1 MPVADG
7 VFVPWG
13 ARSRGRWYE
22 RPPQGTNTW
31 TLHPSFATGTGT
43 CLGSLPERIRMPP
56 CASCVVA
63 QYLDTVPRRRLQ
75 GDARPCDSCRYMPA
89 MPQLLAYSS
98 RAAALRR
105 GVEVSTGAPV
115 SSCGPGVRAIY
126 GDRSPPPAHG
136 QRSCSSYRQHLSQPD
151 DRPAFRSPDQER
163 QRDEHS
169 HPRRQ
174 PGPLIFL
181 STTIRISERSRLT
194 ACRRRSPRPRCR

>member
-13 ARSRGRWYE
+13 ARSRGRGYE

-31 TLHPSFATGTGT
+31 TLHRSFVTSPGARA
-43 CLGSLPERIRMPP
+43 GSRPERIRMPP

-63 QYLDTVPRRRLQ
+63 QYLDTIPRRRLQ

-115 SSCGPGVRAIY
+115 SSCGPGVRATY
-126 GDRSPPPAHG
+126 GDR
-136 QRSCSSYRQHLSQPD
+136 CSSYRQHLSQPN
-151 DRPAFRSPDQER
+151 DRPALRSPDQEPIGAYLHD
-163 QRDEHS
+163 QTCES
-169 HPRRQ
+169 HE
-174 PGPLIFL
+174 ISASTIISL
-181 STTIRISERSRLT
+181 S
-194 ACRRRSPRPRCR
+194 